1 MILKRCSHRRCCRS
15 DDNRSRVY
23 VFGDV
28 QAGGPNSGIY
38 SFICHRSLVRKYPPH
53 QRALY
58 NVIAHSLSTLRKK
71 SMRGLWWTAG
81 NSRWTSRY
89 SRKARR
95 RHQRRVRRFLTDFLC
110 MFLWMEEEE
119 GRTRQ
124 RPAGGGRSLYNT
136 FVDISVRT
144 GCTNGRLL
152 CTQCTLPLRTRT
164 LTCCFWG
171 EGVLLSFVRARALG
185 PGTWDLSFMR
195 SSQAFCLDLLVCAE
209 SEPLRIARFCL
220 FEF

>member
-124 RPAGGGRSLYNT
+124 RPAGGGRSLYNI

-144 GCTNGRLL
+144 GCTNGRRLL
-152 CTQCTLPLRTRT
+152 CTLPLRTRT
-164 LTCCFWG
+164 LTCCFCWG
-171 EGVLLSFVRARALG
+171 GVSFVLLCARE
-185 PGTWDLSFMR
+185 PWDLGAR
-195 SSQAFCLDLLVCAE
+195 CSSSVSLLQKHLCE
-209 SEPLRIARFCL
+209 RKLQPPKGLGSR
-220 FEF
+220 

>member
-124 RPAGGGRSLYNT
+124 RPAGGGRSLYNI

-144 GCTNGRLL
+144 GCTNGRLYSALSAL
-152 CTQCTLPLRTRT
+152 CL
-164 LTCCFWG
+164 
-171 EGVLLSFVRARALG
+171 
-185 PGTWDLSFMR
+185 
-195 SSQAFCLDLLVCAE
+195 CAPE
-209 SEPLRIARFCL
+209 L
-220 FEF
+220 

>member
-1 MILKRCSHRRCCRS
+1 MAGKKQERSTNSLFVVAFLGSLDDLTLFVPMLVGQAMNWLELREYLVWVLVLVVCACVRARERSSSNRNLLTLHFIFNVILKRCSHRRCCRS

-23 VFGDV
+23 VLGDV
-28 QAGGPNSGIY
+28 QAGGPNFGIY

-110 MFLWMEEEE
+110 MFLWMEEE
-119 GRTRQ
+119 GA
-124 RPAGGGRSLYNT
+124 PAGTRGEWALYM
-136 FVDISVRT
+136 
-144 GCTNGRLL
+144 L
-152 CTQCTLPLRTRT
+152 
-164 LTCCFWG
+164 
-171 EGVLLSFVRARALG
+171 
-185 PGTWDLSFMR
+185 
-195 SSQAFCLDLLVCAE
+195 
-209 SEPLRIARFCL
+209 
-220 FEF
+220 

>member
-119 GRTRQ
+119 GRTARDP
-124 RPAGGGRSLYNT
+124 RGGRSLYN
-136 FVDISVRT
+136 
-144 GCTNGRLL
+144 RLEFRSAPGL
-152 CTQCTLPLRTRT
+152 SAHSPRAHPN
-164 LTCCFWG
+164 FWRRG
-171 EGVLLSFVRARALG
+171 GVLCAQCARGG
-185 PGTWDLSFMR
+185 PGIYHREEFWQFVWICLLLKAAKSALRGF
-195 SSQAFCLDLLVCAE
+195 AFLNFD
-209 SEPLRIARFCL
+209 PRF
-220 FEF
+220 